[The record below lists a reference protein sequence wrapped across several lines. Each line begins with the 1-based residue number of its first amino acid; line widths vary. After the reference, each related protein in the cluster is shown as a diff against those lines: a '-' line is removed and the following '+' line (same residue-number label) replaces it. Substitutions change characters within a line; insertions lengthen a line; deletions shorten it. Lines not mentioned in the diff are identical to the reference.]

1 MGFIVHDISSPKGIL
16 STKLQAKNS
25 LQNTP
30 EKKTAN
36 LVDADFFSHQIFGQC
51 PVDIFSLFRVSG
63 GNEWIPFISTYL
75 NVLLLEYGA
84 ALIVT
89 TILQLAW
96 LTLGIIGRYWDVP
109 KYHVSHGSVRF
120 QDGHCLKWVPHEF
133 AMPGGAPRHTIPTSY
148 LRQTTTVEP
157 RPAQRLCGHR
167 SLC

>member
-63 GNEWIPFISTYL
+63 GNE
-75 NVLLLEYGA
+75 
-84 ALIVT
+84 
-89 TILQLAW
+89 
-96 LTLGIIGRYWDVP
+96 
-109 KYHVSHGSVRF
+109 
-120 QDGHCLKWVPHEF
+120 
-133 AMPGGAPRHTIPTSY
+133 
-148 LRQTTTVEP
+148 
-157 RPAQRLCGHR
+157 
-167 SLC
+167 